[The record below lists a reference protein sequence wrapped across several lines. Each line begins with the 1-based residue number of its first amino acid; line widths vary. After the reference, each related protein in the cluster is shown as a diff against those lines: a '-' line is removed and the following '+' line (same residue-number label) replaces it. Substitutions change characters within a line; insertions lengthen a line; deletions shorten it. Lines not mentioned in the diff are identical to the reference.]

1 MYLLFRPSS
10 RGQYYGNYT
19 INIKNARILVI
30 THEGNMTRL
39 ILTTNSTSVE
49 ITISKGIVRNSQNLM
64 ILLVILI
71 VIIILI
77 LMIMDYYRRN
87 NL

>member
-1 MYLLFRPSS
+1 
-10 RGQYYGNYT
+10 
-19 INIKNARILVI
+19 
-30 THEGNMTRL
+30 MTRL